1 MAEVLPELMHRGM
14 VDLMGD
20 ALRSMGVTGALG
32 LWAPRS
38 WGTLHPSSQRAL
50 QLLPTVMPSSSSSS
64 SFSSPPP
71 AGCRARGP
79 QHAISSPALLKK
91 EKKRQEL
98 QSCMWEQACRVGEG
112 SGSALAARPKS
123 GCASPRGQRAQ
134 RKSSGAQHAGIPP
147 PAALWAG
154 LCAGAVVTR

>member
-1 MAEVLPELMHRGM
+1 MAEVLPELMHRGV
-14 VDLMGD
+14 VDLVGD

-38 WGTLHPSSQRAL
+38 GGHCTPAASGHCSFCP
-50 QLLPTVMPSSSSSS
+50 PSSSSSS

-71 AGCRARGP
+71 ASCRARGP

-154 LCAGAVVTR
+154 RCAGAVVTR